1 MTVKTDSSLPFPPG
15 QFGLP
20 IVGETLAFFRDR
32 DFAKKRHQKYGSIF
46 KTRIFGKPTILI
58 KGATANRFLF
68 TNENKY
74 FISSWPPS
82 TRILLGSL
90 SLAIRTGGEHK
101 QRRKIM
107 AQAFRPRALHSYLET
122 MQTITNQYLNSWEK
136 QQYLT
141 WYPQLRN
148 YTFDIACQLFVGLEN
163 GSETKLGHLFEVWS
177 QGLFS
182 LPIDLP
188 WTRFGRALASRKKML
203 QELENIIGE
212 RLEHEET
219 GNDALGILIQAEDE
233 DGNKLSLDELKDQL
247 LLLLFAGHETLTS
260 GLTSFCL
267 LMAQYPEVLQKVRAE
282 QQQFSET
289 MTLETLSKMT
299 YLDQVLQEVLRLV
312 PPVGGG
318 FREVI
323 EDCEMEGY
331 LIPKGWNVLYQ
342 INQTHREETVYPQ
355 SDHYQPERFNP
366 ERTNN
371 PSKTDHYVPFGG
383 GMRECLGKEFARLE
397 MKLFAVNL
405 VRHYQWELVPDQ
417 ETELLTV
424 PVPRPRDGL
433 KVKFTKIE
441 KDK

>member
-212 RLEHEET
+212 RLEYEET

-433 KVKFTKIE
+433 KVKLTKI
-441 KDK
+441 

>member
-1 MTVKTDSSLPFPPG
+1 MTAKTNPSLPPG

-20 IVGETLAFFRDR
+20 IIGETLAFFQDR

-46 KTRIFGKPTILI
+46 KTRLFGKPTILI
-58 KGATANRFLF
+58 KGAAANRFIF
-68 TNENKY
+68 ANENKY
-74 FISSWPPS
+74 FVSSWPRS
-82 TRILLGSL
+82 TKILLGSL
-90 SLAIRTGGEHK
+90 SIAIRTGGEHK

-107 AQAFRPRALHSYLET
+107 AQAFRPRALHSYLAT
-122 MQTITNQYLNSWEK
+122 METITNQYLKRWEK
-136 QQYLT
+136 QQSFT

-163 GSETKLGHLFEVWS
+163 GSQTQLGHLFEIWS

-188 WTRFGRALASRKKML
+188 WTRFGRALNSRKNML
-203 QELENIIGE
+203 QELERIICE
-212 RLEHEET
+212 RLESQEIGE
-219 GNDALGILIQAEDE
+219 DALGILIQAEDE
-233 DGNKLSLDELKDQL
+233 EGNKLSLDELKDQV

-260 GLTSFCL
+260 SLTSFCL
-267 LMAQYPEVLQKVRAE
+267 LMAQHPEILEKVREE
-282 QQQFSET
+282 QKQFSDSEP

-299 YLDQVLQEVLRLV
+299 YLEQVLQEVLRLV

-323 EDCEMEGY
+323 EDCEIEGY
-331 LIPKGWNVLYQ
+331 FIPKGWNVLYQ
-342 INQTHREETVYPQ
+342 INQTHREETVYPE

-366 ERTNN
+366 ERIDN
-371 PSKTDHYVPFGG
+371 PSKTYNYVPFGG

-405 VRHYQWELVPDQ
+405 VRHYHWELLPDQ
-417 ETELLTV
+417 DTELLTV

-433 KVKFTKIE
+433 KVRFVKN
-441 KDK
+441 